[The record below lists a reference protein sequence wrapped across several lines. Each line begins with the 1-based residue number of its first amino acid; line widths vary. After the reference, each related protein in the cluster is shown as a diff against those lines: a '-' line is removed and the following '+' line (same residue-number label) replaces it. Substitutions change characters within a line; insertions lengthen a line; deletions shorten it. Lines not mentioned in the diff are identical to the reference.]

1 MLMLA
6 LSFLSILLAEAM
18 SPSAVVAIVV
28 PIGMSVAKQFGL
40 DPKVVVYAVAS
51 ASGLAYALPMS
62 TPPVALA
69 YSSGYLRMKE
79 VLLPASMMAIVS
91 WLTLLLTAKFWWPLL
106 GIHVGG

>member
-1 MLMLA
+1 
-6 LSFLSILLAEAM
+6 
-18 SPSAVVAIVV
+18 
-28 PIGMSVAKQFGL
+28 
-40 DPKVVVYAVAS
+40 VVYAVAS

>member
-1 MLMLA
+1 TGAGLWFTKHYIVDHLSSAWMLMGALA
-6 LSFLSILLAEAM
+6 FLSILLAEAM
-18 SPSAVVAIVV
+18 SPSAVVAIIV
-28 PIGMSVAKQFGL
+28 PIGMAIADQFNL

-79 VLLPASMMAIVS
+79 VVLPGM
-91 WLTLLLTAKFWWPLL
+91 
-106 GIHVGG
+106 